1 MLQAVVG
8 RSGDDAIR
16 AMSKAYIQFVR
27 EHPSLY
33 NACTCFPDTNDPNLR
48 QAQESIVQL
57 VHSVLETYHLQDEMA
72 IHMGRGL
79 CSILH
84 GFTSLNN

>member
-27 EHPSLY
+27 EHPPYMML
-33 NACTCFPDTNDPNLR
+33 ALAFQMLMTL
-48 QAQESIVQL
+48 I
-57 VHSVLETYHLQDEMA
+57 
-72 IHMGRGL
+72 
-79 CSILH
+79 
-84 GFTSLNN
+84 